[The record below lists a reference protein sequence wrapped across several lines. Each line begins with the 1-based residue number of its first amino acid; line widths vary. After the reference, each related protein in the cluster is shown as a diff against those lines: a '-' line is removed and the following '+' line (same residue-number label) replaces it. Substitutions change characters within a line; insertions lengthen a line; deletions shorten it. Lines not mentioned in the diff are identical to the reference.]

1 MYKASRQEFCIKTCP
16 SEDVQKLENTLNG
29 MSKQGWELYSLHESE
44 GTSGGMQYNC
54 IFVKDVLTADDF
66 EDFEDISGF
75 KSRMEKMLY
84 SKEEP
89 YELCLGL
96 QKKIREKRQKI
107 DDIKYFLETAK
118 EDERAVLN
126 EEISKE
132 LDLLNSLKKQL
143 KSLLNPSKM
152 VSNLGEDRL
161 SINLS
166 EEVCCL
172 NDPDIEKNLLSQTVK
187 ARQEL
192 TNELGYI
199 IPKVIFVEN
208 SSLKPYEFTVNVH
221 SIPVVHS
228 FVYPEHLM
236 YFEDELNLKK
246 LPKGSVRAKD
256 FITNRNLVWVPR
268 ELTQDFWVQG
278 VEPCEYI
285 STYLKYFSIRHVS
298 EIFNYSDVNRYL
310 EIVSENN
317 AFLVDSILGEY
328 ISISELKYILSQL
341 IRERVSVK
349 DIIYI
354 FEKINDFSD
363 DSTKVDLLDKLR
375 MALARQ
381 ISHYLANDD
390 KEILGYE
397 IDSATIAQIEQQI
410 QNFEDEEGA
419 VVKIDGSKFD
429 KLIKSIGALADAQ
442 GIVLVAPQHL
452 RQVLFTLVAQLFI
465 DIPIICPEEISLE
478 YNLKIV
484 GKV

>member
-1 MYKASRQEFCIKTCP
+1 MYRTSRQEFCIKTCP
-16 SEDVQKLENTLNG
+16 SEDIQKLENTLNG

-44 GTSGGMQYNC
+44 GANGGMQYNC

-96 QKKIREKRQKI
+96 QKKIREKRCKI
-107 DDIKYFLETAK
+107 EDIKHFLETAK
-118 EDERAVLN
+118 DDERAVLN

-152 VSNLGEDRL
+152 TSNLGEERL

-166 EEVCCL
+166 EEISCL
-172 NDPDIEKNLLSQTVK
+172 NSPDVEKNLLSQTVK

-192 TNELGYI
+192 TNQLGYI

-208 SSLKPYEFTVNVH
+208 SSLEPYEFTVNVH
-221 SIPVVHS
+221 SIPVAHS
-228 FVYPEHLM
+228 FAYPEHLM
-236 YFEDELNLKK
+236 YFEDDLNLKK
-246 LPKGSVRAKD
+246 LPKGSVRVKD
-256 FITNRNLVWVPR
+256 FITNRNVVWVPQ
-268 ELTQDFWVQG
+268 ELTQDFWVSG
-278 VEPCEYI
+278 IEPNEYI
-285 STYLKYFSIRHVS
+285 ATYLKYFSIRHVN

-328 ISISELKYILSQL
+328 ISISELKYIFCQL

-354 FEKINDFSD
+354 FEKINDFAD

-375 MALARQ
+375 MALSRQ
-381 ISHYLANDD
+381 ISHSLANED

-397 IDSATIAQIEQQI
+397 IDPDTIGKIEKQI
-410 QNFEDEEGA
+410 QSFEDEDGP

-429 KLIKSIGALADAQ
+429 KLIKSIEKLAGAE
-442 GIVLVAPQHL
+442 GVVLVAPQHL
-452 RQVLFTLVAQLFI
+452 RQVLFALVSQLFI
-465 DIPIICPEEISLE
+465 DIPIICPEEVSLE

-484 GKV
+484 GKI